1 MGRNGLPC
9 KFMKAKRINIVSLKM
24 VKEASVLYAAR
35 RILSPDD
42 AAGLVREFIEDADRE
57 RLVIICLNTKNEPTA
72 IHTVTIGTLNG
83 SQVHPR
89 EVFKAALLANSA
101 AIILAHNHPSGD
113 PNPSREDV
121 EITKRLKE
129 CGNLLGVSV
138 VDHIVVGGEGKY
150 VSLLEK
156 GLM

>member
-1 MGRNGLPC
+1 VACPST
-9 KFMKAKRINIVSLKM
+9 MKAKRVNIVSLKM

-35 RILSPDD
+35 RISSPDD

-57 RLVIICLNTKNEPTA
+57 RLVIIYLNTKNEPTA

-101 AIILAHNHPSGD
+101 AIVLAHNHPSGD
-113 PNPSREDV
+113 PTPSREDV
-121 EITKRLKE
+121 EITRRLKE
-129 CGNLLGVSV
+129 CGDLLGVSV
-138 VDHIVVGGEGKY
+138 LDHIVVGEGQY
-150 VSLLEK
+150 VSFLQK